1 MKRHAFLTLVL
12 LVLVVVGCGDDATGE
27 STSTTQ
33 AAPGSTEAT
42 GATVGTTAPATQS
55 SVPTGTAEEI
65 CGDVFS
71 LDEVETLF
79 GEPAEYDEDTANGY
93 DASLGRILCSWSTL
107 EDSANLTDLAF
118 ETLVV
123 QVYLGDPIAGT
134 NFYSPDDIYEDV
146 RHLDGIGENAY
157 VAGSLGLD
165 LGFLDGQIAAFLSYA
180 TFDLGDSGF
189 VGAGEDAAIEYLRIL
204 HDRVTG

>member
-1 MKRHAFLTLVL
+1 MKRRVFPALGLVL
-12 LVLVVVGCGDDATGE
+12 LVLTACGGDATSE
-27 STSTTQ
+27 PTSTTQ
-33 AAPGSTEAT
+33 AAAVSTAAT
-42 GATVGTTAPATQS
+42 GETVGTVATTVPS
-55 SVPTGTAEEI
+55 SGPTGSAEEI
-65 CGDVFS
+65 CADIFS
-71 LDEVETLF
+71 LDEVEMLF

-93 DASLGRILCSWSTL
+93 DSSLGRILCSWSTV
-107 EDSANLTDLAF
+107 EDSTDFTDRAF

-123 QVYLGDPIAGT
+123 QVYLGDPIAGP

-146 RHLDGIGENAY
+146 RHLDGIGEDAY

-165 LGFLDGQIAAFLSYA
+165 LGFLDGQVAGFLSYGA
-180 TFDLGDSGF
+180 FDLGESGF